1 MKLFARITPLLDVS
15 EQCEKESVIYLQNLI
30 GNPEHPLWAIK
41 SRFQNITNSLKYF
54 ILKLFLIFGVYG
66 SNIFKYYYSVLD
78 SVGKLADGMFQNT
91 KPFCGSFTCNLI
103 PNVLGIREILER

>member
-15 EQCEKESVIYLQNLI
+15 EQCEKESVFYLQNLI

-54 ILKLFLIFGVYG
+54 IVLIMFCG

-91 KPFCGSFTCNLI
+91 KPLCGSFPCNFI
-103 PNVLGIREILER
+103 PKILGLREIFER